1 MTARVEVFALI
12 GESGTGKSYKAILVA
27 DNKGIDT
34 IIDDG
39 LLIKDGKKL
48 AGSSAK
54 RELTSIQAVK
64 RAIFMDKDHAQEV
77 KDKLS
82 EINPKRI
89 LILGTSQKMVEKI
102 AMALD
107 LQKPQHLVFI
117 EDISSEL
124 EIIKAKKMRQ
134 EFGKHVIPVPTI
146 EIKKDFPNYLID
158 PLQFFFRKKGKK
170 KVGEKSIVRPRFNMI
185 GKLII
190 SENAIEQL
198 VKASAE
204 QVGVKQ
210 VLKTNVEIGEDG
222 VNIATEIKLDYPGK
236 NFKMVAR
243 DFQQKTI
250 ELVENLTGLD
260 VLWIDV
266 RIKGIQ
272 IEKI

>member
-1 MTARVEVFALI
+1 MEVFALI

-27 DNKGIDT
+27 DKKGIDT

-64 RAIFMDKDHAQEV
+64 RAIFMDKGHAQEV
-77 KDKLS
+77 KDKIT
-82 EINPKRI
+82 EIKPRKI

-102 AMALD
+102 TNALD
-107 LQKPQHLVFI
+107 LPQPQHLIFI

-124 EIIKAKKMRQ
+124 EILKARKMRQ
-134 EFGKHVIPVPTI
+134 DFGKHVIPVPTI

-158 PLQFFFRKKGKK
+158 PLQFFLRKKGKK

-190 SENAIEQL
+190 SENVIEQL
-198 VKASAE
+198 VKASAG
-204 QVGVKQ
+204 QSNIKQ
-210 VLKTNVEIGEDG
+210 VLKINVEIGEDG
-222 VNIATEIKLDYPGK
+222 VNIAVETKMGYPGK
-236 NFKMVAR
+236 NFKEVAR

-250 ELVENLTGLD
+250 QLVESLTGLD
-260 VLWIDV
+260 VLRIDV

-272 IEKI
+272 LEKN